1 MALKTT
7 YGACIFLGPEPLIV
21 HIPGSCPRM
30 QIRVGAVA
38 LPGSSVFCIALYSPP
53 SLVFPVKFS
62 KNDVEALEEIM
73 EHYMEGNAER
83 NSVIAAPTTGIAS
96 VRVARSIR
104 RPHLSLILPHIERL
118 IALDRE
124 KRHDDGPLVSQKG
137 GRFIKGMEKDLQ
149 MHNKEEESSPL
160 HLLSEASRDKSSPAA
175 TA

>member
-1 MALKTT
+1 MALTTT

-21 HIPGSCPRM
+21 HIPVCGVGSAVPRLPLSS
-30 QIRVGAVA
+30 QIT
-38 LPGSSVFCIALYSPP
+38 SFCQH
-53 SLVFPVKFS
+53 LVFVFQSGMTNECSPAKFS

-96 VRVARSIR
+96 
-104 RPHLSLILPHIERL
+104 RL
-118 IALDRE
+118 DASDRE
-124 KRHDDGPLVSQKG
+124 KRDNDGPLVSRKG